1 MLYPRNTTW
10 TGLVAGPDAPR
21 NRGGRG
27 VCRGYNASVI
37 RPSPGAQAFGILVL
51 ADSIGTAGD
60 GPWRG
65 RS

>member
-1 MLYPRNTTW
+1 MLYPKNTTW
-10 TGLVAGPDAPR
+10 TGLAAGPDAPR

-37 RPSPGAQAFGILVL
+37 RPCPGAQAFGILVL
-51 ADSIGTAGD
+51 VDGLTAAGD
-60 GPWRG
+60 GPWRA